1 MMIYES
7 INLVFYKMARTRLT
21 ITLKDTLLQ
30 LLDELIDGQKI
41 RNRSHAIE
49 FLLSQTLVP
58 KQIKVLILAGGEGVN
73 FRPLTFEMPKSL
85 IPVAGKPLLEHTV
98 LNLRKH
104 NLTDV
109 TISLGYLGE
118 KIKEYFG
125 DGSRWGLQ
133 ISYLEQSQNKKGG
146 TAQPVKQAQE
156 SFGGGPFLLVYGDVL
171 TDLDFVDVLDFHRS
185 QKSPVATMA
194 LAPVERVSMW
204 GVTKVMGNKIVEFEE
219 KPDAPKTHSHL
230 VNAGIY
236 VMEPSIFKY
245 IGRESVRLESDVF
258 PRLAD
263 EGKLA
268 AYPFEGK
275 WYDVST
281 PEIYERVIKEWKK

>member
-1 MMIYES
+1 MSRI
-7 INLVFYKMARTRLT
+7 RLT
-21 ITLKDTLLQ
+21 ITLKDTILK

-49 FLLSQTLVP
+49 FLLSQSLVP
-58 KQIKVLILAGGEGVN
+58 KQTKVLILAGGEGVN

-85 IPVAGKPLLEHTV
+85 IPVAGKPLLEHTIMS
-98 LNLRKH
+98 LRRH

-109 TISLGYLGE
+109 TISLGYLGG

-133 ISYLEQSQNKKGG
+133 ISYLEQSQKKGG
-146 TAQPVKQAQE
+146 TAQPVKQSGE
-156 SFGGGPFLLVYGDVL
+156 HFGSGTFLLIYGDVL
-171 TDLDFVDVLDFHRS
+171 TDINFVELLEFHRS
-185 QKSPVATMA
+185 QKSAVATMA

-219 KPDAPKTHSHL
+219 KPDSPKTHSHL

-245 IGRESVRLESDVF
+245 INRDSIRLESDVF

>member
-1 MMIYES
+1 M
-7 INLVFYKMARTRLT
+7 T
-21 ITLKDTLLQ
+21 ITLKDTLLR

-49 FLLSQTLVP
+49 ILLSQTLLP
-58 KQIKVLILAGGEGVN
+58 KQTKVLILAGGEGVN
-73 FRPLTFEMPKSL
+73 FRPLTYEMPKSL
-85 IPVAGKPLLEHTV
+85 IPVAGKPLLEHTI
-98 LNLRKH
+98 LNLRRH

-109 TISLGYLGE
+109 TISLGYLGA

-133 ISYLEQSQNKKGG
+133 ISYLEQSQNKKNG
-146 TAQPVKQAQE
+146 TAQPVKQASE
-156 SFGGGPFLLVYGDVL
+156 RFGGNAFLLVYGDVL
-171 TDLDFVDVLDFHRS
+171 TDIDFVELLEYHRG
-185 QKSPVATMA
+185 QKNAVATMA

-204 GVTKVMGNKIVEFEE
+204 GVTKVIGNKIVEFEE
-219 KPDAPKTHSHL
+219 KPNSPKTHSHL

-236 VMEPSIFKY
+236 VMEPAIFKY
-245 IGRESVRLESDVF
+245 IHRDYMRLESDVF

-275 WYDVST
+275 WYDVSN

>member
-1 MMIYES
+1 MTR
-7 INLVFYKMARTRLT
+7 VRLT
-21 ITLKDTLLQ
+21 ITLKDTILR
-30 LLDELIDGQKI
+30 LLDEMVDGQKI

-49 FLLSQTLVP
+49 FLLSQTLLP
-58 KQIKVLILAGGEGVN
+58 KQTKVLILAGGEGVN

-85 IPVAGKPLLEHTV
+85 IPVAGKPLLEHTI
-98 LNLRKH
+98 LNLRRH

-118 KIKEYFG
+118 KIKAYFG
-125 DGSRWGLQ
+125 DGSRWGLS
-133 ISYLEQSQNKKGG
+133 ISYLEQSQKKIG
-146 TAQPVKQAQE
+146 TAQPVQQAQE
-156 SFGGGPFLLVYGDVL
+156 RFGSGTFLLLYGDVL
-171 TDLDFVDVLDFHRS
+171 TDINFVELLEFHRS
-185 QKSPVATMA
+185 QKASIATMA

-204 GVTKVMGNKIVEFEE
+204 GVTKVIGNKIVEFEE

-236 VMEPSIFKY
+236 VMEPGIFKY
-245 IGRESVRLESDVF
+245 IDRDCVRLERDVF

-281 PEIYERVIKEWKK
+281 PEIYERVIKEWRK

>member
-1 MMIYES
+1 MMIYEKS
-7 INLVFYKMARTRLT
+7 NYFMSRIRLT
-21 ITLKDTLLQ
+21 ITLKDTLLR

-49 FLLSQTLVP
+49 ILLSQTLLP
-58 KQIKVLILAGGEGVN
+58 KQTKVLILAGGEGVN
-73 FRPLTFEMPKSL
+73 FRPLTYEMPKSL
-85 IPVAGKPLLEHTV
+85 IPVAGKPLLEHTI
-98 LNLRKH
+98 LNLRRY

-133 ISYLEQSQNKKGG
+133 ISYLEQSQNKKNG
-146 TAQPVKQAQE
+146 TAQPVKQAAE
-156 SFGGGPFLLVYGDVL
+156 RFGGNAFLLIYGDVL
-171 TDLDFVDVLDFHRS
+171 TDIDFVGLLEYHRG
-185 QKSPVATMA
+185 QKNTVSTMA

-204 GVTKVMGNKIVEFEE
+204 GVTKVIGNKIVEFEE
-219 KPDAPKTHSHL
+219 KPNLPKTHSHL

-236 VMEPSIFKY
+236 VMEPAIFKY
-245 IGRESVRLESDVF
+245 INRDCMRLESDVF

>member
-1 MMIYES
+1 
-7 INLVFYKMARTRLT
+7 MARIRLT
-21 ITLKDTLLQ
+21 ITLKDTILR
-30 LLDELIDGQKI
+30 LLDGMVDGQRI

-49 FLLSQTLVP
+49 YLLSQTLLP
-58 KQIKVLILAGGEGVN
+58 KQTKVLILAGGEGVN

-85 IPVAGKPLLEHTV
+85 IPVAGKPLLEHTI
-98 LNLRKH
+98 LNLRRH

-118 KIKEYFG
+118 KIKAYFG

-133 ISYLEQSQNKKGG
+133 ISYLEQSQKKTG
-146 TAQPVKQAQE
+146 TAQPLKQAQE
-156 SFGGGPFLLVYGDVL
+156 RFGSGNFLLLYGDVL
-171 TDLDFVDVLDFHRS
+171 TDINFVELLEFHRS
-185 QKSPVATMA
+185 QKGTLATMA

-204 GVTKVMGNKIVEFEE
+204 GVTKVIGNKIVEFEE
-219 KPDAPKTHSHL
+219 KPNAPKTHSHL

-236 VMEPSIFKY
+236 VMEPGIFKY
-245 IGRESVRLESDVF
+245 IDRDCVRLERDVF

-281 PEIYERVIKEWKK
+281 PEIYERVIKDWRASG